1 MTSTNSEEQT
11 KKAENLP
18 KTDDN
23 EYEILP
29 EDISNFDL
37 SFKIIV
43 TGDPGKINIYIIIW
57 ITNNRGGKIMFI
69 NSSNQT

>member
-11 KKAENLP
+11 KKAENVP

-43 TGDPGKINIYIIIW
+43 IGDPGKINIYIIIW

>member
-11 KKAENLP
+11 KKAENVP

-43 TGDPGKINIYIIIW
+43 TGDPGKTYIYFTIL
-57 ITNNRGGKIMFI
+57 ITNNRGWKIMFI

>member
-11 KKAENLP
+11 KKAENVP

-37 SFKIIV
+37 PFKIIV